1 LRFANNYDKQEG
13 CGDPRFEGEDT
24 MGRFGHFAALLAIAA
39 LFGATPVAGAETGGN
54 AWAADACQQAGY
66 LAMVGSDGTTF
77 DNVGACVSYAAQ
89 GGTFA
94 TGLIIP
100 AGQVATLSNA
110 SWALTPCDRLTYGY
124 QLNLGALVPLASKPA
139 GCVDAALP
147 GATIGP
153 FPTATL
159 LRIFLTDT
167 GTGSPESG
175 GSCDYTFFS
184 DGVHALVTG
193 TNPYTVDIRDS
204 FFCELDPTEP
214 YVPYEPS
221 APGLGNISLT
231 VTIA

>member
-1 LRFANNYDKQEG
+1 MK
-13 CGDPRFEGEDT
+13 
-24 MGRFGHFAALLAIAA
+24 GRFGRFAAMLATAVLLGAA
-39 LFGATPVAGAETGGN
+39 PVAAADPGGN
-54 AWAADACQQAGY
+54 SSAAHACQQGGY
-66 LAMVGSDGTTF
+66 LSLVGSDGTTF
-77 DNVGACVSYAAQ
+77 DNVGACVSFAAH

-94 TGLIIP
+94 KGIVVP

-110 SWALTPCDRLTYGY
+110 HWALTPCDRLTYGY
-124 QLNLGALVPLASKPA
+124 QLNLGALVPLASKPV
-139 GCVDAALP
+139 GCFNAAVA

-167 GTGSPESG
+167 GTGIPASG
-175 GSCDYTFFS
+175 GSCNYTFFS

-204 FFCELDPTEP
+204 FFCQLGPTQP
-214 YVPYEPS
+214 YVPYQPS
-221 APGLGNISLT
+221 AAGLGNISLI